1 MKGDFVL
8 RIEDTDKTRIVK
20 NSEKNIYK
28 ILRYTGIHWDEGPIV
43 GGKHYPYK
51 QSQRINIYLKYA
63 NILLESGNAYR
74 CFCSIDRLE
83 KLKKM
88 SKIQGLSGT
97 YDRNCM
103 SIHMHESNERA
114 LKGDK
119 FVLRFKIPEK
129 YPVVHDIVYG
139 DIDFSGPINIQ
150 RKIYDDPIIIK
161 SDTFPTYHFA
171 NVVDDYLMNITHV
184 IRGEEWLPSTSKHL
198 AIYQA
203 FGWIPP
209 RFAHVSLLVNPDG
222 SKISKRCNDTH
233 IQNYIDEGYSSDALL
248 NYVALIGWSPKTSN
262 DVFTMQE
269 LIDRFSLDNLTKGTA
284 IVMPEKLNFLNKQHF
299 LRSTENEDGIKKIIK
314 KIKPKIV
321 SLYKKKILEDNDT
334 ERLEDEYIYK
344 IILAL
349 RRKVQNINHLIESSK
364 YFFVEPDYNEHILN
378 EFKLTSKDLELT
390 LKIIQE
396 LNKINIWISDEIIST
411 ITKIAT
417 TENIKIKKI
426 KMILRFCCT
435 ASIVG
440 ADIIQII
447 YILGKKSVILRIN
460 KTMEWNKSFY
470 HK

>member
-1 MKGDFVL
+1 MGILFCVSKIPTKRELLKTLKKIYIKCLDTPESIGTRAQSLVGNTILID
-8 RIEDTDKTRIVK
+8 RI
-20 NSEKNIYK
+20 
-28 ILRYTGIHWDEGPIV
+28 H
-43 GGKHYPYK
+43 
-51 QSQRINIYLKYA
+51 IYLKYA
-63 NILLESGNAYR
+63 NLLLQSGNAYR
-74 CFCSIDRLE
+74 CFCSIERLE
-83 KLKKM
+83 TLKKI
-88 SKIQGLSGT
+88 SKAQGLSGT

-103 SIHMHESNERA
+103 SIHIHESNERA
-114 LKGDK
+114 SKGDK
-119 FVLRFKIPEK
+119 FVFRFKIPEK

-139 DIDFSGPINIQ
+139 DIDFSGSINLQ
-150 RKIYDDPIIIK
+150 KNTYDDPVIIK

-171 NVVDDYLMNITHV
+171 SVVDDYLMDITHV
-184 IRGEEWLPSTSKHL
+184 IRGEEWLPSTPKHL

-203 FGWIPP
+203 FGWTPP
-209 RFAHVSLLVNPDG
+209 KFAHVSLLVNPDG

-233 IQNYIDEGYSSDALL
+233 IQNYIDKGYSSDALL
-248 NYVALIGWSPKTSN
+248 NYVALIGWSPKASS
-262 DVFTMQE
+262 DVFTIQE

-284 IVMPEKLNFLNKQHF
+284 IVMPEKLNFLNRQHF
-299 LRSTENEDGIKKIIK
+299 LRSTENEDGIRKIVK
-314 KIKPKIV
+314 EIKPKMV
-321 SLYKKKILEDNDT
+321 SLYKKRILENNT
-334 ERLEDEYIYK
+334 ECLDGYIYK
-344 IILAL
+344 IVLVL
-349 RRKVQNINHLIESSK
+349 RKKVQNINQLIESSK

-396 LNKINIWISDEIIST
+396 LNKINLWISDNIIST
-411 ITKIAT
+411 LTKIAI

-440 ADIIQII
+440 ADIIQIL